1 MKIYGVSTTRNG
13 VITNENYTNIA
24 AAGTDNEVPYH
35 YWYPVKIPTGTN
47 SLFKGL
53 TTAEIDA
60 VVTPY
65 DPALTDNSASLVQ
78 ERMILIHNNENKTQN
93 QVKVFISDQQLTG
106 TVAEIT
112 PWTLAGIEEIKP
124 YSSFE
129 VLSTALGNLS
139 ASNIYI
145 KANFQTN
152 QTVTPE
158 LSKEIVIHNMPPYGW
173 YVAALRL
180 YAVKDQSV
188 AEDYCV
194 IATETT

>member
-13 VITNENYTNIA
+13 VITNTNYTNIPA
-24 AAGTDNEVPYH
+24 TGEDNDVPYH

-47 SLFKGL
+47 SLFTGL
-53 TTAEIDA
+53 STAEVDA

-65 DPALTDNSASLVQ
+65 DINNPDNSAALVQ

-93 QVKVFISDQQLTG
+93 QVRVFISDQQLTG
-106 TVAEIT
+106 TVAELT
-112 PWTLAGIEEIKP
+112 PWTMAGVEEIKP

-129 VLSTALGNLS
+129 VLSTAIGNLS

-152 QTVTPE
+152 QTITPE
-158 LSKEIVIHNMPPYGW
+158 VNKEILIQDMAPYTW